1 MIEQDLVEVGTRDL
15 IRAVGLRTKAVL
27 EIKFHAVVAAGAVH
41 FAAEF
46 FHEPGPGEFLVE
58 AESGES
64 LHAEGEEGFA
74 NVEARKLVAL
84 EHDHAATGAREKGG
98 RHAAGWSAADN
109 RYVERVAAH
118 SVQRSKVRGEAKL
131 GGSRAPSRDVLL
143 WLRRHFAGIERGA
156 LDPPTALSVNETSPG
171 QLRIP

>member
-1 MIEQDLVEVGTRDL
+1 MIEQDFVEVGARYL
-15 IRAVGLRTKAVL
+15 IRAVGLRTKTVL

-58 AESGES
+58 GESGEG

-84 EHDHAATGAREKGG
+84 VHDHAPSRARDEGG
-98 RHAAGWSAADN
+98 RHAAGWS
-109 RYVERVAAH
+109 
-118 SVQRSKVRGEAKL
+118 
-131 GGSRAPSRDVLL
+131 
-143 WLRRHFAGIERGA
+143 
-156 LDPPTALSVNETSPG
+156 
-171 QLRIP
+171 